1 MDFILKEVPICADKE
16 FEMIKITDDVR
27 KVVEESGVE
36 KGIVYVITE
45 HTTTGIT
52 VNESLPCVEKDL
64 MECLDR
70 IAPED
75 YPYHHN
81 HYLPTYG
88 TIGGNAPGHLK
99 SLLTGNHC
107 VFPVLDGTLKLGHA
121 VDIYFCEYDGIKN
134 RRYMVYV
141 VGKGVKIIM
150 KRTLAMADNCI
161 DVYYKLDRYYLTGNS
176 IDFALNYKDLG
187 GDVTE
192 MTILGNDVFADALE
206 ERLKEREIPLRI
218 LKRTDRPTAAAK
230 MDLVDGDKKHL
241 HFEGNAMEEIELQD
255 DDLEFVKQF
264 DIIYAERWAK
274 VGRYIKEIRQEGQI
288 WVYDFSKR
296 LEQESNDE
304 IIPYL
309 DYAFF
314 SYDRDDEYIRNFMVK
329 TNEKGAKTVVAMLGE
344 YGSLAYENGKFYKL
358 DAEKVEV
365 VNTVGAG
372 DSYIAAFTYG
382 VSLGEDIMQCMR
394 RGRQRATEIIQQF
407 NPYK

>member
-1 MDFILKEVPICADKE
+1 M
-16 FEMIKITDDVR
+16 
-27 KVVEESGVE
+27 
-36 KGIVYVITE
+36 
-45 HTTTGIT
+45 
-52 VNESLPCVEKDL
+52 
-64 MECLDR
+64 
-70 IAPED
+70 
-75 YPYHHN
+75 
-81 HYLPTYG
+81 
-88 TIGGNAPGHLK
+88 
-99 SLLTGNHC
+99 
-107 VFPVLDGTLKLGHA
+107 
-121 VDIYFCEYDGIKN
+121 
-134 RRYMVYV
+134 
-141 VGKGVKIIM
+141 
-150 KRTLAMADNCI
+150 
-161 DVYYKLDRYYLTGNS
+161 
-176 IDFALNYKDLG
+176 
-187 GDVTE
+187 
-192 MTILGNDVFADALE
+192 FADALE

-314 SYDRDDEYIRNFMVK
+314 SHDRDDEYIRNFMVK
-329 TNEKGAKTVVAMLGE
+329 TNEKGAKQSLPCSENTEALLMRT
-344 YGSLAYENGKFYKL
+344 GSFISWMQK
-358 DAEKVEV
+358 KVEV

>member
-1 MDFILKEVPICADKE
+1 MKEYYLGIDIGTYESRGMLIDENMIPVADCSVTHGMDHPQEGWFEHDADKVWWGDFCKLCRLLLEKSNIRSDEIRCVGTSALGTDCLPVDKDCNPLRPAILYGIDSRAEEEIKWLTQYYGDDVKKMFGHPICTGDTAT
-16 FEMIKITDDVR
+16 KILWLKNHEPEVY
-27 KVVEESGVE
+27 E
-36 KGIVYVITE
+36 KT
-45 HTTTGIT
+45 
-52 VNESLPCVEKDL
+52 
-64 MECLDR
+64 
-70 IAPED
+70 
-75 YPYHHN
+75 
-81 HYLPTYG
+81 
-88 TIGGNAPGHLK
+88 
-99 SLLTGNHC
+99 
-107 VFPVLDGTLKLGHA
+107 
-121 VDIYFCEYDGIKN
+121 
-134 RRYMVYV
+134 
-141 VGKGVKIIM
+141 
-150 KRTLAMADNCI
+150 
-161 DVYYKLDRYYLTGNS
+161 YKLDRYYLTGNS

-314 SYDRDDEYIRNFMVK
+314 SHDRDDEYIRNFMVK